1 MQCVSVAK
9 LHMAIE
15 KREFPA
21 HFFEALQKAAKSG
34 IYAIP
39 KLPKKKVR
47 TDEESTEDDVDIFDP
62 AGR

>member
-1 MQCVSVAK
+1 
-9 LHMAIE
+9 MAIE

-21 HFFEALQKAAKSG
+21 HFFKALKKAAKSG

-47 TDEESTEDDVDIFDP
+47 DDDESDEDDVDCFDP